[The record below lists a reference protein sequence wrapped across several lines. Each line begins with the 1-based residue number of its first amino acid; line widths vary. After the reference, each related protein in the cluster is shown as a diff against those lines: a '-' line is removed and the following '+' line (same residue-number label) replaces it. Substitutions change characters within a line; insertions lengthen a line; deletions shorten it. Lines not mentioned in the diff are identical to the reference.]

1 MHLAALWS
9 RWIMLASKVWPC
21 TESKSL
27 SLDFYS
33 TPLFFYFSC
42 LILFSFAGHLH
53 TGFIKNCSSRR
64 IVKSN
69 RRIFWKSKAL
79 SPFCGNSLKTSLEIL
94 CIKPCWDG
102 FSYCLI
108 AKFISHSCGTKNA
121 AYIYLY
127 LVSKHFFFE
136 LTGILVNY
144 DQLLTLLHPPRVVT
158 CGSILLN
165 TKHSIRVKIK

>member
-1 MHLAALWS
+1 MALWS

-42 LILFSFAGHLH
+42 LILFSVFSSFFFLLH

-79 SPFCGNSLKTSLEIL
+79 SPFPRKSLKTSLEIL
-94 CIKPCWDG
+94 CIKPCWDA

-108 AKFISHSCGTKNA
+108 AKFFSRSCGKKNA

-158 CGSILLN
+158 CGYHKSENKIILN
-165 TKHSIRVKIK
+165 TL

>member
-1 MHLAALWS
+1 MYRKQKFEPWLL
-9 RWIMLASKVWPC
+9 L
-21 TESKSL
+21 
-27 SLDFYS
+27 YS
-33 TPLFFYFSC
+33 PFLLLFLPHSFFS
-42 LILFSFAGHLH
+42 SFFFLLH

-79 SPFCGNSLKTSLEIL
+79 SPFPRKSLKTSLEIL
-94 CIKPCWDG
+94 CIKPCWDA

-108 AKFISHSCGTKNA
+108 AKFFSRSCGKKNA

-144 DQLLTLLHPPRVVT
+144 DQLLTLLHNARVVT
-158 CGSILLN
+158 CGWPNIAKSENIIIIG
-165 TKHSIRVKIK
+165 KDSRKQEFF

>member
-1 MHLAALWS
+1 MALWS

-42 LILFSFAGHLH
+42 LILFSFAGYLH

-79 SPFCGNSLKTSLEIL
+79 SPFPGKSLKTSLEIL
-94 CIKPCWDG
+94 SIKPSWDG

-108 AKFISHSCGTKNA
+108 AKFISRSCGTKNA

-158 CGSILLN
+158 CGYHKSENKIILN
-165 TKHSIRVKIK
+165 TL